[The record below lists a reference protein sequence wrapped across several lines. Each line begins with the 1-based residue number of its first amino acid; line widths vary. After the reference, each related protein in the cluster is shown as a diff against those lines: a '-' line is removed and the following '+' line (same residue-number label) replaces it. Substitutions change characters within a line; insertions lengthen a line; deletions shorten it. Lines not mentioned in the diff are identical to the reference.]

1 MGRAFAGKTLAF
13 TDFPSNRGAG
23 SWYASGMEYDD
34 RWRRQQER
42 MARYQERWARKQER
56 WARKRERW
64 AQRGPGHGIVGSVA
78 VIALGVLFLLDN
90 LGIVPFREVWRYWP
104 VILIALGVVRLVDSH
119 GTPSVIWGAMLA
131 GIGGLLLL
139 DNLQIIVFDWR
150 LFWPAIL
157 IAIGILMLIR
167 TTQFSEHWASVTGG
181 GPAPPDSAVL
191 NMWAMFSGS
200 EQRVDA
206 QNFRGGHISALF
218 GGCEVDLRGAGM
230 AEGQA
235 TIETNAMF
243 GGVDIR
249 VPATWLV
256 EVRGTA
262 MFGGF
267 GDDTVPPRI
276 EPGAPPPPRLI
287 LTGYAMFGGV
297 SVSN

>member
-1 MGRAFAGKTLAF
+1 
-13 TDFPSNRGAG
+13 
-23 SWYASGMEYDD
+23 
-34 RWRRQQER
+34 

-206 QNFRGGHISALF
+206 QNFRGGHIRACS
-218 GGCEVDLRGAGM
+218 
-230 AEGQA
+230 
-235 TIETNAMF
+235 
-243 GGVDIR
+243 GGVKSISVAPGWPKGR
-249 VPATWLV
+249 PRSRPTPCS
-256 EVRGTA
+256 EVWTS
-262 MFGGF
+262 GF
-267 GDDTVPPRI
+267 PPRGLSKSVEQRCLEASGTI
-276 EPGAPPPPRLI
+276 RFPRGSSRAHHLPRD
-287 LTGYAMFGGV
+287 
-297 SVSN
+297 